1 MFLPEF
7 DREYLISKGYD
18 FKEIES
24 NGEKGL
30 IISNYPLPEGK
41 YNVEKSDLL
50 IVLKTGYPD
59 IPIDMW
65 YFNPGILL
73 LPDNRQAN
81 RTNVTKSFNNINW
94 QRWSRHFPK
103 TEWRAGRDGIHTF
116 LKRVDKAL
124 EIAK

>member
-7 DREYLISKGYD
+7 DKDYLNSKEYRYE
-18 FKEIES
+18 EIES
-24 NGEKGL
+24 AGKKGL
-30 IISNYPLPEGK
+30 IIHDYVLPENK

-50 IVLKTGYPD
+50 ILFKPGYPD

-65 YFNPGILL
+65 YFNPEVLL
-73 LPDNRQAN
+73 LPDNKKAAQ
-81 RTNVTKSFNNINW
+81 TNVNINFNNMTW

-116 LKRVDKAL
+116 LKRVNKAL
-124 EIAK
+124 EVAK